1 LTRRNASAIIFSEF
15 SEIDMETKL
24 TRRQQEILTRF
35 LELYSQDQQPVHY
48 SVVAEHLG
56 VSNVT
61 AYEMLRLLEK
71 RGLVSV
77 EYYLSDEQRG
87 PGRSSVLF
95 KPTLSA
101 TRTVN
106 QLTEDSTEDATW
118 ERVKDRILEQLRAV
132 EGGRYES
139 LLSTLMARV
148 PEQRSPMIFA
158 TEMVTALILALHT
171 LRDAAGVRNLFE
183 RLQRVGLP
191 GEIGLSALAGI
202 GMALSLVERANRRVS
217 SFFLIESGKYHQMV
231 ALLSDENRR
240 RLGDFARQV
249 FRIVYT

>member
-1 LTRRNASAIIFSEF
+1 
-15 SEIDMETKL
+15 MGKKL

-71 RGLVSV
+71 RGFVSA